1 MFEIFGAR
9 DSTKSTV
16 GFSVR
21 IEASHDVRGNALA
34 EILLG
39 PFDHIARVGR
49 DGHHLGRV
57 KKVRE

>member
-1 MFEIFGAR
+1 MLEILIGG
-9 DSTKSTV
+9 DSAQFAV